1 MYFRLFPEKPREF
14 IHIYR
19 IFREFRSNRTDG
31 RESIENEE
39 GLLNNPSPGGVA
51 FTLLI
56 RGAGGFFN
64 NPGEGVF
71 ASEER
76 EFAVTEG

>member
-1 MYFRLFPEKPREF
+1 M
-14 IHIYR
+14 
-19 IFREFRSNRTDG
+19 
-31 RESIENEE
+31 
-39 GLLNNPSPGGVA
+39 NNPSPGGVA